1 MRAPASGYVIEK
13 NVVEGGA
20 IEPGMRLF
28 RIAPLDRVWIDAEL
42 QESEFEAVAV
52 GDDALVSL
60 PFLPGK
66 KLEARV
72 AYVYPYLQGDTRT
85 ARVRLQLANPGLV
98 LRPDMYANV
107 ELKVDRGERL
117 LVPDSAVIYAGK
129 RRVVFVDLGD
139 GRLEPRDVELGL
151 GNGDVHEVVSGLEPG
166 EQVVVS
172 GNFLVAAESRLKSAL
187 EQW

>member
-1 MRAPASGYVIEK
+1 VIEK
-13 NVVEGGA
+13 NIVEGGA
-20 IEPGMRLF
+20 IEPAARLF
-28 RIAPLDRVWIDAEL
+28 RIAPLDHVWVDAEL
-42 QESEFEAVAV
+42 QESEFPAVAV
-52 GDDALVSL
+52 GQDAVVSL
-60 PFLPGK
+60 PFMPGI
-66 KLEARV
+66 KLDAHV
-72 AYVYPYLQGDTRT
+72 AYIYPYLQGETRT
-85 ARVRLQLANPGLV
+85 ARVRLQLSNPGLV

-107 ELKVDRGERL
+107 EVKVDRGERL

-151 GNGDVHEVVSGLEPG
+151 GNGDVHEVVSGLTPG

-187 EQW
+187 AQW